1 MLKLKART
9 RHTPVT
15 CFDYYIKIIM
25 TTPLVDLH
33 THTVASGHAYC
44 TVNELVEKANIIGLE
59 AIAITDHGPRL
70 PNGPHIY
77 HFSNQERF
85 KTIPGNC
92 KVLSGVEEDIAGPNG
107 EVFLPENTLN
117 SLEVVLVGLHPY
129 PNGWANIN
137 SKKNVLIS
145 LLKAMENPLIKGVTH
160 PISNWFDFSKE
171 DIIEIVENAE
181 STSTAVELNLSKIY
195 GLENKLFEFLDLAG
209 EFNAPLMINSDAHA
223 VHELGDFSNLE
234 KFTDRIIPEN
244 VINKDYKTVK
254 SFFEIER

>member
-1 MLKLKART
+1 M
-9 RHTPVT
+9 
-15 CFDYYIKIIM
+15 IK
-25 TTPLVDLH
+25 PLVDLH

-44 TVNELVEKANIIGLE
+44 TVNELLERADKLSLE
-59 AIAITDHGPRL
+59 AIAITDHGPGL
-70 PNGPHIY
+70 PDGPHIY

-92 KVLSGVEEDIAGPNG
+92 KVLSGVEEDLAGPDG

-129 PNGWANIN
+129 PNGWSNIN
-137 SKKNVLIS
+137 SKKNVLRS

-160 PISNWFDFSKE
+160 PISHWFDFSNE
-171 DIIEIVENAE
+171 DIKAIVKSAE

-195 GLENKLFEFLDLAG
+195 GLENKLFEFLDLVG
-209 EFNAPLMINSDAHA
+209 EFNAPLMINSDAHT
-223 VHELGDFSNLE
+223 VHELGDFSKLE

-254 SFFEIER
+254 SFFGIER